1 MKKKTA
7 LTLGLAVGT
16 GLGMMY
22 APKKGKDLREDVK
35 NKAKDLTKKVK
46 KVDKK
51 DIKETVEDALN
62 RLKQELEELINET
75 DKNKVLNKADEITN
89 ELESIIKSS
98 HDQKDSL
105 IEKSATKLKET
116 ALKKTKEI
124 VEKLENNSKI

>member
-1 MKKKTA
+1 MNISS
-7 LTLGLAVGT
+7 
-16 GLGMMY
+16 
-22 APKKGKDLREDVK
+22 KDLRNLIYNDLK
-35 NKAKDLTKKVK
+35 FTKQDLKDL
-46 KVDKK
+46 
-51 DIKETVEDALN
+51 
-62 RLKQELEELINET
+62 IN
-75 DKNKVLNKADEITN
+75 N